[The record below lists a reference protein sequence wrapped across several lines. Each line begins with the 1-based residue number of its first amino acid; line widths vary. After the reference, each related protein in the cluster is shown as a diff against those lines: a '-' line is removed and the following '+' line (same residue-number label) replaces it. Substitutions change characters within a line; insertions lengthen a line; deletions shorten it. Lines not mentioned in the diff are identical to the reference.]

1 MKRTTVVAATG
12 LAWSLTLVAAQQA
25 PTTPDAPQATFRTG
39 VEVVQL
45 DVSVLDKNR
54 QPVRGL
60 TAADFTVIEDGK
72 PQRIVA
78 FKAVDLPDRLD
89 FAAPWMRDV
98 APDVVT
104 NHLDADRVVVLLL
117 DDFHTPY
124 DPMVITY
131 ARRIARRIVEELG
144 PADMAAVVYT
154 FSQHQGQEFT
164 TDRARLAAAVDRF
177 LPSGFSGP
185 YSAACPN
192 SECVTRAF
200 RNVAESLRGWPGLR
214 KSVVYISPQAPF
226 KLGPQNIEQYA
237 FEANVT
243 GVDSGPDLQ
252 QTFAAMQQANV
263 NVYQFDPLG
272 VTGGINA
279 DFGIFAESTGGRAFT
294 NTNAPW
300 ERVPEMFRENSSYYV
315 VGFQSSNDKADAHFR
330 PVKVTVSRPNVD
342 VRARAGY
349 FAPATAKPGKN
360 AKNAKASNTPVLAV
374 DKAMGGAL
382 PVGDLPISLTV
393 APFAVPGRIGSTVA
407 VVAGLDL
414 SADLPVNDTVE
425 LAARALNVGSDDW
438 KSHGVA
444 TARLALTRPP
454 AATGTVHY
462 DVPTR
467 LDLAP
472 GRYEIRVAITS
483 PATGHTGSVY
493 APVTVPN
500 FVKEPLTLSGVV
512 LGRVSS
518 VPSTKKDPLGDLL
531 PLTPTTVR
539 AFTRRNRVDAF
550 LQIYQGGKTPVPVH
564 VTTRL
569 TDQEGH
575 TAFEQAAALGPDD
588 FHAARSASQRI
599 ELPLARLTPG
609 AYLLSIEA
617 VAGKTTARRD
627 VRFQIK

>member
-1 MKRTTVVAATG
+1 MKRTTVVAAAG
-12 LAWSLTLVAAQQA
+12 VAWCLTLVAAQQA
-25 PTTPDAPQATFRTG
+25 PTTPGAPQATFRTG

-72 PQRIVA
+72 PQTIVA

-89 FAAPWMRDV
+89 FPAPWMRDV

-117 DDFHTPY
+117 DDFHTGY

-131 ARRIARRIVEELG
+131 ARRIARQVLDELG
-144 PADMAAVVYT
+144 PGDMAAVVYT
-154 FSQHQGQEFT
+154 FTQHKGQEFT
-164 TDRARLAAAVDRF
+164 NDRARLEAAVDRF
-177 LPSGFSGP
+177 LPSGFKGTD
-185 YSAACPN
+185 SAACPH
-192 SECVTRAF
+192 SECVTAAF
-200 RNVAESLRGWPGLR
+200 RHVAESLRGWPELR

-226 KLGPQNIEQYA
+226 KIGPQNIEQYA
-237 FEANVT
+237 FEANIAAF
-243 GVDSGPDLQ
+243 DSGPDLQ
-252 QTFAAMQQANV
+252 QSFAAMQQANV
-263 NVYQFDPLG
+263 NGYQFSPLG
-272 VTGGINA
+272 VTAGLNP
-279 DFGIFAESTGGRAFT
+279 DFGIFAESTGGRAFQNT
-294 NTNAPW
+294 NTPW

-315 VGFQSSNDKADAHFR
+315 VGFQSSNEKADARFR
-330 PVKVTVSRPNVD
+330 SIKVKVSRPNVD

-349 FAPATAKPGKN
+349 FAPAPAKTGKH
-360 AKNAKASNTPVLAV
+360 AKSSSKPPVLAV
-374 DKAMGGAL
+374 ERAMSGAL

-414 SADLPVNDTVE
+414 SADLPINDTVE

-444 TARLALTRPP
+444 TARLALTRPQ
-454 AATGTVHY
+454 AAAGTVHY

-483 PATGHTGSVY
+483 PATGHTGSAY
-493 APVTVPN
+493 APVTIPN
-500 FVKEPLTLSGVV
+500 FAKDPLTLSGVV
-512 LGRVSS
+512 LGRVSP
-518 VPSTKKDPLGDLL
+518 VPSTKKEPLGDLV
-531 PLTPTTVR
+531 PLTPTTAR
-539 AFTRRNRVDAF
+539 AFTRRDRMDAF
-550 LQIYQGGKTPVPVH
+550 LRIYQGGKTTLPVE
-564 VTTRL
+564 VTAHL
-569 TDQEGH
+569 IDQASH
-575 TAFEQAAALGPDD
+575 TAFEQASALGPDD
-588 FHAARSASQRI
+588 FLTARTASYRI
-599 ELPLARLTPG
+599 ELPLARLAPG

-627 VRFQIK
+627 VRLQIK